1 MKRNKKQIITKY
13 KTRQL
18 AHRFKWHYSKIN
30 CWIMQL
36 FDMNSVQHSEYRMLN
51 ILHCVLKF
59 KWKQHKMKSKHKNTR
74 KKNTEIIRNSSTH
87 RQVNISQYIRWQ
99 HLQAVDFVELTGFRF
114 QVFHIANDAL
124 TVQQLR
130 IVIWFGVHGVKN
142 ARFVYFVRIR

>member
-1 MKRNKKQIITKY
+1 MKTAQNEKQT
-13 KTRQL
+13 Q
-18 AHRFKWHYSKIN
+18 
-30 CWIMQL
+30 
-36 FDMNSVQHSEYRMLN
+36 
-51 ILHCVLKF
+51 
-59 KWKQHKMKSKHKNTR
+59 NTR

-130 IVIWFGVHGVKN
+130 IVI
-142 ARFVYFVRIR
+142 